1 LNNLNNLN
9 NLNMQPSLRSNK
21 GFTLIELIVVI
32 VVLGILSTFAL
43 SRFQGRGG
51 FVEYTYQARLIAAL
65 RNMQQRAMQDVIGG
79 GASGFYR
86 INISTAEGEFGP
98 PYDPSDFSAIDH
110 SDESLAT
117 VVGEI
122 SADNVIITTLDAAAA
137 ASFTFVHFSAMGL
150 PTNDANPTNS
160 CASGCTINFV
170 GEATATV
177 CIESQG
183 YIHGGNCG

>member
-1 LNNLNNLN
+1 
-9 NLNMQPSLRSNK
+9 MSS
-21 GFTLIELIVVI
+21 GFTLVELITVVI
-32 VVLGILSTFAL
+32 VLGILSTFAL

-51 FVEYTYQARLIAAL
+51 FVEYTYQARLISAL
-65 RNMQQRAMQDVIGG
+65 RNMQQRAMQDVVGG
-79 GASGFYR
+79 GAGFYR
-86 INISTAEGEFGP
+86 INISTADGEFGP

-122 SADNVIITTLDAAAA
+122 AAENVIIITLDASAA
-137 ASFTFVHFSAMGL
+137 ASFSFVRFSAMGL
-150 PTNDANPTNS
+150 PINDANPNNS

-183 YIHGGNCG
+183 YIHGGSCG